1 MSTRTPVSLVSIYEG
16 RLCIG
21 FVRACGPK
29 GYQAYTADERDLGLF
44 PTQRAAA
51 DAVNAAAPKEES

>member
-1 MSTRTPVSLVSIYEG
+1 MNTRTPAPLVSIYEG

-21 FVRACGPK
+21 FVRACSPK
-29 GYQAYTADERDLGLF
+29 GYQAYTADEQSLGLF

-51 DAVNAAAPKEES
+51 DAVTSAAERVES

>member
-1 MSTRTPVSLVSIYEG
+1 MSARTPASLVSVYDG
-16 RLCIG
+16 QTCIG
-21 FVRACGPK
+21 FVLGRGPK

-51 DAVNAAAPKEES
+51 DAVNAAAAKEES